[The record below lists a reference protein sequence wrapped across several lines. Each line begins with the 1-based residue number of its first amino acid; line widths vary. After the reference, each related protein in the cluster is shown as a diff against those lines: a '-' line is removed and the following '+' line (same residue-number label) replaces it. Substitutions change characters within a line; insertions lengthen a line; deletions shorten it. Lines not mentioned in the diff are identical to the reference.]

1 MLDYR
6 TQSKSIERL
15 ELDWVR
21 LTTPEKTNVMSR
33 FFTAVERPPRPKKKK
48 QWRHPIQSV
57 VSATLQPYVDLEKD
71 GIFLEIQIYPTALI
85 ATARFPT
92 LFELS
97 LYFSVLKDSRYRKL
111 PIISAWSI

>member
-1 MLDYR
+1 MSCLDSSQLWR
-6 TQSKSIERL
+6 G
-15 ELDWVR
+15 
-21 LTTPEKTNVMSR
+21 
-33 FFTAVERPPRPKKKK
+33 PPHPPPPAPKKK
-48 QWRHPIQSV
+48 QWRHPIESV
-57 VSATLQPYVDLEKD
+57 VSVTLQPYVDLEKD

-97 LYFSVLKDSRYRKL
+97 LYFSVLKDSRHRKL